1 MTEFWQSLKQRKLVQ
16 WAVAYVAAA
25 FALLQGIDI
34 VAQHFGWPESA
45 SRFLIIASCIGFFVT
60 LLLAWYHGERGVQK
74 VSGTELL
81 LLALLLAIGGGLLWK
96 FAPVSSQ
103 PADAGKADHG
113 SAPASAPAPGAKN
126 SVLANDKSI
135 AVLPF
140 ENLSSDKDNAYFA
153 TGMQD
158 EILTRLAG
166 IHDLKVISRT
176 STEQYASRPP
186 NLRIV
191 AEQLGVAT
199 VLEGSVQRADG
210 KVRINLQLIDARN
223 DSHLWAQNYDR
234 DLKDVFAVQSDVA
247 EKVADALKAK
257 LLPAESARIANVP
270 TQNPEAY
277 DLYLKARYR
286 FSELQTSS
294 SKDPVATGK
303 DATDFYQ
310 RAIAADPGF
319 ALAYVWL
326 SYLQSYLH
334 WYGVDNSP
342 DIVDAARTNAKKALE
357 LQPGLAEAH
366 LAMGYVHYWGH
377 RDYPA
382 ALSEFAVA
390 RASLPNNPEV
400 LAAIGYVV
408 RRQGDPTFGI
418 PEMQQASLLDPRN
431 SLLPREIAD
440 SYVALRRYDEADYAF
455 ARSLA
460 VFPGDIEAQVQRVTG
475 RIYSGDIESAERML
489 AAIPAEMDPQGTV
502 SLMRFRLQMLLRR
515 PDAALTAV
523 ANAPPWLLGRFEHSA
538 VPLALLRGQA
548 LAMKGDSSAS
558 RAALLEAV
566 QLLQEA
572 RKNPVTEVDAL
583 SHLGLAYAG
592 LGQKQAALESG
603 RAAVARLPLSR
614 DSIVGAYNL
623 ERLARVEAQTGETGA
638 AIGHLQQLL
647 GAAAGETLSVATLRI
662 DPVWDP
668 LRKDARFLALLRSPP
683 VAGKRGQSHFPA
695 DALCR
700 AATRRP
706 RKMTLTP
713 FRQICD
719 HVAYW
724 CRG

>member
-1 MTEFWQSLKQRKLVQ
+1 MADFLARMQQRKLVQ
-16 WAVAYVAAA
+16 WALAYVAAA
-25 FALLQGIDI
+25 FALLQGVDI

-45 SRFLIIASCIGFFVT
+45 SRYLIIASCIGFFVT

-96 FAPVSSQ
+96 FGPISS
-103 PADAGKADHG
+103 PTADAGKSDRG
-113 SAPASAPAPGAKN
+113 SQPASVSAAEDG
-126 SVLANDKSI
+126 VRVDDKSI

-140 ENLSSDKDNAYFA
+140 ENLSDDKANQYFA

-166 IHDLKVISRT
+166 IRDLKVISRT

-186 NLRIV
+186 NLKIV

-199 VLEGSVQRADG
+199 VLEGSVQRANG

-257 LLPAESARIANVP
+257 LLPAESVRIANVP

-277 DLYLKARYR
+277 DLYLKARYLFIKLR
-286 FSELQTSS
+286 TSS

-303 DATDFYQ
+303 DAADLYQ

-342 DIVDAARTNAKKALE
+342 DIVDAAQTNAKKALA

-390 RASLPNNPEV
+390 RAGLPNNPEV

-408 RRQGDPTFGI
+408 RRQGNPTFGI

-440 SYVALRRYDEADYAF
+440 SYVALRRYAEADAAF

-460 VFPGDIEAQVQRVTG
+460 IFPGDTEAQVQRVTG
-475 RIYSGDIESAERML
+475 RIYSGDIESAEHML

-515 PDAALTAV
+515 PDAALAAV
-523 ANAPPWLLGRFEHSA
+523 ANAPQWLLARFEHSA

-548 LAMKGDSSAS
+548 LAMKSDSPAS

-566 QLLQEA
+566 QLLKEA

-583 SHLGLAYAG
+583 SHLGLAHAG

-603 RAAVARLPLSR
+603 RAAVERLPLSR

-623 ERLARVEAQTGETGA
+623 ERLARVEAQIRRNRRRDRPSSA
-638 AIGHLQQLL
+638 
-647 GAAAGETLSVATLRI
+647 
-662 DPVWDP
+662 
-668 LRKDARFLALLRSPP
+668 
-683 VAGKRGQSHFPA
+683 VAGRRRRRNPVCRNIAHRSGLGSFAQGRAFPGIAALSASCRRGSSA
-695 DALCR
+695 
-700 AATRRP
+700 
-706 RKMTLTP
+706 
-713 FRQICD
+713 
-719 HVAYW
+719 
-724 CRG
+724 